1 MYLDGQKQ
9 EWTPSFANCKL
20 NDPSK
25 ETCNSPFS
33 MSSLKQTTKPVSNT
47 KSVQPVGF
55 INKGNSCYANSILQ
69 ILIVL
74 PTLCPEQSPFGI
86 KNFITYVMSYQD

>member
-1 MYLDGQKQ
+1 
-9 EWTPSFANCKL
+9 
-20 NDPSK
+20 
-25 ETCNSPFS
+25 